1 MQGPEGRRSTFDGRA
16 PRGQETAGSGLPLSD
31 GHRLDARGPGRRRVD
46 NAGVRCDELLTPLL
60 GGVDD
65 VLVGGDQ
72 PDVGA
77 VAEGVDAVGDGGLLP
92 RQDAVLRGRW

>member
-1 MQGPEGRRSTFDGRA
+1 
-16 PRGQETAGSGLPLSD
+16 
-31 GHRLDARGPGRRRVD
+31 
-46 NAGVRCDELLTPLL
+46 LL